1 MTELHGKEAE
11 NALGRAFSHLM
22 AERKESSVAEHP
34 AASYWNRGA
43 QRVPSTTGAETL
55 MDACDFE
62 DITRALG
69 VQRPI
74 DRCLDV
80 GCGTGRVARHC
91 DYYLGVDISSDAVK
105 YCKARGL
112 TAHVI
117 EGPEHLVTLLS
128 DLKEPPG
135 SFDAVLALS
144 VFTHI
149 DADERTRYLHAFT
162 QLANYAI
169 VDVIPG
175 SGKGDVALWTADTAQ
190 FERSIAHCGWAIRHT
205 YDRPS
210 PEGVEH
216 RYYLL
221 D

>member
-1 MTELHGKEAE
+1 
-11 NALGRAFSHLM
+11 M

-69 VQRPI
+69 IDRPI
-74 DRCLDV
+74 DSVLDV

-91 DYYLGVDISSDAVK
+91 DHYIGVDIAADAVR

-112 TAHVI
+112 DARLI
-117 EGPEHLVTLLS
+117 EGPEHLLTSLGLPEAPADFTL
-128 DLKEPPG
+128 
-135 SFDAVLALS
+135 VLAMS

-149 DADERTRYLHAFT
+149 DADERQRYLEAFT
-162 QLANYAI
+162 RLTNLVL
-169 VDVIPG
+169 VDIIPG
-175 SGKGDVALWTADTAQ
+175 SGNGDVSLWTADTAQ